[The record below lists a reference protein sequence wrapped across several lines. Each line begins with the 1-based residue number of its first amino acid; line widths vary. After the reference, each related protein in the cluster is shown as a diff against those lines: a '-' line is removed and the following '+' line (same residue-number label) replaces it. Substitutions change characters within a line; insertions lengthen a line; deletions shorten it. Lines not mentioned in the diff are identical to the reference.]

1 MADGFSLIVL
11 LIAAAAFTSGTLVVM
26 SIRHSKPHRKW
37 FYILLLFNELGWFSI
52 VGELFPLVG
61 VPRVWEDGV
70 EGVLLA
76 LVVPTLVLV
85 YRHRHA
91 PDLDEI

>member
-1 MADGFSLIVL
+1 MADGVSHIVL
-11 LIAAAAFTSGTLVVM
+11 LIAAAALTAGTLVIM
-26 SIRHSKPHRKW
+26 SIRRSKPHRKW
-37 FYILLLFNELGWFSI
+37 FYLLLVCLELGWSSI
-52 VGELFPLVG
+52 VGKLFPLIG
-61 VPRVWEDGV
+61 VPRAWEDGV

-85 YRHRHA
+85 YRHRHD